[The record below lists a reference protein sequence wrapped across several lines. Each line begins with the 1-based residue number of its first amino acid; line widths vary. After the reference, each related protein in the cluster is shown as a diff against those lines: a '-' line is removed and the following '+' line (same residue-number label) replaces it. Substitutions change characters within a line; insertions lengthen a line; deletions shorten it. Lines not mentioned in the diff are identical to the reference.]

1 MSLAELLIRSGKRI
15 GYDVK
20 IVSYELTEDVPIS
33 LVGQVVKGLKWNDPD
48 VVPDIERVVKEFDIN
63 IILPFVKIGRAHV

>member
-1 MSLAELLIRSGKRI
+1 M
-15 GYDVK
+15 
-20 IVSYELTEDVPIS
+20 PIS

-63 IILPFVKIGRAHV
+63 IILPFVNGAIEIASICRDRMPPVFVPVTDFETACKAL